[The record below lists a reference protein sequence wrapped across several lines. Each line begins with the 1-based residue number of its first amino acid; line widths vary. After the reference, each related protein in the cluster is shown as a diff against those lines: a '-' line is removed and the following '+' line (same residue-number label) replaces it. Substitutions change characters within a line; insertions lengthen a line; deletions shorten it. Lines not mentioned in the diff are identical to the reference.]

1 MEIKFAQDK
10 DIGSWME
17 LVERVKDSFPGIDL
31 EEYRKG
37 LSLRI
42 SGRGALAAVESGR
55 VIGALLFSG
64 EAKELEFLAVHPDFR
79 KKGIA
84 ASLIRYLFSLL
95 PKGSRFSVITYR
107 ENDPQGKAA
116 RELYR
121 SIGFIPD
128 RLLTVFDYPCQKLIY
143 TIE

>member
-1 MEIKFAQDK
+1 MKIEFAQDK
-10 DIGSWME
+10 DIDSWME
-17 LVERVKDSFPGIDL
+17 LVNWVKDSFPGLDV

-42 SGRGALAAVESGR
+42 SGKGALAAVESGH
-55 VIGALLFSG
+55 VVGALLFC
-64 EAKELEFLAVHPDFR
+64 EKTKELEFLAVHPDFR
-79 KKGIA
+79 QKGIA
-84 ASLIRYLFSLL
+84 AALIRHLFSLF

-121 SIGFIPD
+121 SIGFIPG
-128 RLLTVFDYPCQKLIY
+128 RLLTVFDYPCQEL
-143 TIE
+143 TCTTE